1 MEKVSWIQNGSEFR
15 RVEGNIT
22 NVETLPVGIYNVD
35 FNPLS
40 GWSLEL
46 VAEKFEF
53 SYKLY
58 GLQNHFVQ
66 HVLKTFNS
74 TKGNLGILLN
84 GTKGT
89 GKTVTAKVLANEF
102 HLPIINVKSFGENNT
117 ALIEYLSSF
126 NFDCVFFLDEFEKN
140 WSDKDS
146 SILQIMDG
154 VYTSVYRRIF
164 LLTTNETSIN
174 ENLLS
179 RPSRIRYVKE
189 FGNLEKE
196 IVKEYLEDNLT
207 NPECIDCII
216 DFVDTLQISTIDILK
231 SIVEDINIH
240 GFDTFIE
247 NKEFFNV
254 KTATYY
260 YQTYVVNFGTEYDTK
275 SAGYTLDQ
283 FCKDIKT
290 HERVKQPYRYMYDTD
305 EAFSEA
311 MKEYNKNRVKI
322 SISNRELAVS
332 RSFKTVKVGD
342 LFGHY
347 DAERVIQVDHKRNV
361 FITMDEDGYIYFY
374 YVKNPNTKPSLY
386 SSNQIYTNPYYDM
399 F

>member
-1 MEKVSWIQNGSEFR
+1 
-15 RVEGNIT
+15 
-22 NVETLPVGIYNVD
+22 
-35 FNPLS
+35 
-40 GWSLEL
+40 
-46 VAEKFEF
+46 
-53 SYKLY
+53 
-58 GLQNHFVQ
+58 
-66 HVLKTFNS
+66 
-74 TKGNLGILLN
+74 
-84 GTKGT
+84 
-89 GKTVTAKVLANEF
+89 
-102 HLPIINVKSFGENNT
+102 
-117 ALIEYLSSF
+117 
-126 NFDCVFFLDEFEKN
+126 
-140 WSDKDS
+140 
-146 SILQIMDG
+146 MDG
-154 VYTSVYRRIF
+154 VYTSGYRRIF

-196 IVKEYLEDNLT
+196 IVKEYLEDNLK

-260 YQTYVVNFGTEYDTK
+260 YQTYMVNFGNEFDTK

-290 HERVKQPYRYMYDTD
+290 HERVKQPYRYMYDTE

-311 MKEYNKNRVKI
+311 AREYNKNRVKVNVM
-322 SISNRELAVS
+322 NRELAVS

-342 LFGHY
+342 LFGTY
-347 DAERVIQVDHKRNV
+347 DTEHVIQVDHKRNV
-361 FITMDEDGYIYFY
+361 FITMDDDGYIYFY
-374 YVKNPNTKPSLY
+374 YVRNPNTKPSLY
-386 SSNQIYTNPYYDM
+386 SSSQVYTNPYYNM